1 MSVSVSVSVTA
12 GGRPGPGKRSLC
24 LRLLIT
30 NFISNIESIL
40 SSMDVTSPGPA
51 TPEAGPL
58 TSPAAGPAAGSAAG
72 AERGGAIRDQLR
84 LLTLTQQRFER
95 YLSRRL
101 QVDPAGLAV
110 MDHLVHTGPTT
121 PTDLARRLD
130 ASTAA
135 TTLVIDR
142 LAAGGHVTRQPHPTD
157 RRKVIITPA
166 DHWEATAYEHVAPLV
181 QGVTAAAEAL
191 APEEQAVVA
200 AFLQRIV
207 GAYDE
212 AIRP

>member
-1 MSVSVSVSVTA
+1 
-12 GGRPGPGKRSLC
+12 
-24 LRLLIT
+24 
-30 NFISNIESIL
+30 
-40 SSMDVTSPGPA
+40 MDVKPPA
-51 TPEAGPL
+51 PAAPEAAPVSG
-58 TSPAAGPAAGSAAG
+58 AG
-72 AERGGAIRDQLR
+72 AGGAIRDQLR
-84 LLTLTQQRFER
+84 LLTLNQQRFER

-110 MDHLVHTGPTT
+110 MDHLVHVGPTT

-166 DHWEATAYEHVAPLV
+166 DHWEATAYEHVAPLIE
-181 QGVTAAAEAL
+181 GVTAAAEAL
-191 APEEQAVVA
+191 TPEEQAAVA
-200 AFLQRIV
+200 AFLRRIV
-207 GAYDE
+207 GVYDE
-212 AIRP
+212 AIKT

>member
-1 MSVSVSVSVTA
+1 
-12 GGRPGPGKRSLC
+12 
-24 LRLLIT
+24 
-30 NFISNIESIL
+30 
-40 SSMDVTSPGPA
+40 MDVTSA
-51 TPEAGPL
+51 EAEAGTGVGPGAGAGAG
-58 TSPAAGPAAGSAAG
+58 SEPAGP
-72 AERGGAIRDQLR
+72 GGVIREQLR
-84 LLTLTQQRFER
+84 LLTLNQQRFER
-95 YLSRRL
+95 HLSRRL

-110 MDHLVHTGPTT
+110 MDHLVHAGPTT

-166 DHWEATAYEHVAPLV
+166 PHWETTAYEHVAPLI

-191 APEEQAVVA
+191 APDEQATVA
-200 AFLQRIV
+200 AFLRRIV
-207 GAYDE
+207 GVYDE
-212 AIRP
+212 AIKP

>member
-1 MSVSVSVSVTA
+1 
-12 GGRPGPGKRSLC
+12 
-24 LRLLIT
+24 
-30 NFISNIESIL
+30 
-40 SSMDVTSPGPA
+40 MDVTSPAPTA
-51 TPEAGPL
+51 PEAGQP
-58 TSPAAGPAAGSAAG
+58 TTGSAAG
-72 AERGGAIRDQLR
+72 AGAGSGGAIREQLR
-84 LLTLTQQRFER
+84 LLTLNQQRFER
-95 YLSRRL
+95 HLSRRL

-121 PTDLARRLD
+121 PTDLARRLE

-166 DHWEATAYEHVAPLV
+166 EHWEATAYEHVAPLV
-181 QGVTAAAEAL
+181 HGVTAAAEAL

-200 AFLQRIV
+200 AFLRRIV
-207 GAYDE
+207 GVYDE
-212 AIRP
+212 AITP